1 MHNSGR
7 DDGFHAPE
15 ADESV
20 AESVLTSTLGAYVLP
35 RWGALLRSLS
45 PPNRATQ
52 ADRAESFGDG
62 LRVALLDQVLHNERG
77 EVVALIRVSKSPPP
91 PRATTGL
98 EWPVAAQG
106 VARARRQM
114 VRVFSLGL
122 CKHLTSKECE
132 TPALYLAGSSHHFC
146 GSTAT
151 VTASVVSQGG
161 HLARGDGCQRFG
173 RHFVLGSSRMGPAG
187 WCIRRPGSRRAR
199 PGGAVPS
206 NQPSNQSP
214 GAWQPCCFVSAMM
227 IFSLDSAFHV
237 HFVLQVASL
246 VAQCRNKDW
255 VLGFGYRCINTIV
268 CHFLRNTTPTTSSAA
283 TAPTPFF

>member
-91 PRATTGL
+91 PPRHHRPGMAGGC
-98 EWPVAAQG
+98 AG
-106 VARARRQM
+106 RG
-114 VRVFSLGL
+114 SG
-122 CKHLTSKECE
+122 LTSNGARVLPRFMQ
-132 TPALYLAGSSHHFC
+132 TSH
-146 GSTAT
+146 
-151 VTASVVSQGG
+151 
-161 HLARGDGCQRFG
+161 
-173 RHFVLGSSRMGPAG
+173 
-187 WCIRRPGSRRAR
+187 I
-199 PGGAVPS
+199 
-206 NQPSNQSP
+206 
-214 GAWQPCCFVSAMM
+214 
-227 IFSLDSAFHV
+227 
-237 HFVLQVASL
+237 
-246 VAQCRNKDW
+246 
-255 VLGFGYRCINTIV
+255 
-268 CHFLRNTTPTTSSAA
+268 
-283 TAPTPFF
+283 